1 MSQNSLR
8 SGDSKS
14 TSESE
19 GFISSLTKSAV
30 SYLFIHSLCEVSGND
45 LGFGGGF
52 FFFGLTS
59 RMRAFFIISFKLREG
74 VISPVLVSNYVILQ
88 DPGLLYW

>member
-1 MSQNSLR
+1 M
-8 SGDSKS
+8 
-14 TSESE
+14 TW
-19 GFISSLTKSAV
+19 
-30 SYLFIHSLCEVSGND
+30 
-45 LGFGGGF
+45 GFGGGF